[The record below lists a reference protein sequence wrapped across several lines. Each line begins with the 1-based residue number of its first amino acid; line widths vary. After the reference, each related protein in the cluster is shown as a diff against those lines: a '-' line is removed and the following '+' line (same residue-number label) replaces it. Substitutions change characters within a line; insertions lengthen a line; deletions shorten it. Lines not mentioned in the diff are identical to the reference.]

1 MLAEKMPG
9 GNKMVECPR
18 CNGQGFIY
26 LGSISNK
33 RLLICDECDACWD
46 EQTKIASDNFQD
58 LTTYIK
64 SMNIADKVQFIH
76 YI

>member
-1 MLAEKMPG
+1 
-9 GNKMVECPR
+9 MVECPR

-26 LGSISNK
+26 LGRILNK
-33 RLLICDECDACWD
+33 ELLICDECDACWD
-46 EQTKIASDNFQD
+46 ERSKVREDNFQD

-64 SMNIADKVQFIH
+64 SIGVKNKVQFIR